1 MDMYDLT
8 IPVFLKMLGNLE
20 GWIDKAIAYAQ
31 QKKVDPELFV
41 HTRLALDQFDFA
53 RQIQSACDT
62 AKYAAAKLTAK
73 EPPAHPDTEK
83 TLDERTKTLNETLS
97 NRTLEFARTITDG
110 SKFAKEAVD
119 KSLAG
124 MGEYFSSKAQ
134 EIASTLSERTDAI
147 NQVLGSRALESSQ
160 ITLRQP
166 FYREAMGKTFNWIL
180 RRLGLVRFRDTQCG
194 FKLLEGEAGRRLF
207 SELTIERFA
216 YDVEL
221 VLLAERHGLAVA
233 EVGVRWADSAA
244 SRVNPLVDS
253 ARMLWDVLRL
263 SLRRRKPRPR

>member
-1 MDMYDLT
+1 L
-8 IPVFLKMLGNLE
+8 
-20 GWIDKAIAYAQ
+20 
-31 QKKVDPELFV
+31 
-41 HTRLALDQFDFA
+41 
-53 RQIQSACDT
+53 
-62 AKYAAAKLTAK
+62 
-73 EPPAHPDTEK
+73 
-83 TLDERTKTLNETLS
+83 
-97 NRTLEFARTITDG
+97 
-110 SKFAKEAVD
+110 
-119 KSLAG
+119 
-124 MGEYFSSKAQ
+124 
-134 EIASTLSERTDAI
+134 TDADLSTPI
-147 NQVLGSRALESSQ
+147 EDLERLERELGRAPVVLGSRALESSE

-221 VLLAERHGLAVA
+221 VLLAERHGLAVR